1 MHRKFMNNDQYL
13 GRIREDLRGV
23 SRQAFGKLHR
33 LETVAVTGALE
44 PPIWSR
50 RLAKS
55 LDIGENQVASELVNL
70 MDLGALQRFPAEHDR
85 RKIYQPLPHPIWV
98 FARQLLEETVRRAA
112 PEEED
117 GDPVARYWSAVLDG
131 FEPVPIPQ

>member
-1 MHRKFMNNDQYL
+1 MNPHHDIRIELRDSDNMLRKSMNNDQYL

-33 LETVAVTGALE
+33 LETVAV
-44 PPIWSR
+44 
-50 RLAKS
+50 
-55 LDIGENQVASELVNL
+55 NQVASELVNL

-98 FARQLLEETVRRAA
+98 FTRRLLEETVRRVAL
-112 PEEED
+112 EEED

-131 FEPVPIPQ
+131 FEPVPVPQ